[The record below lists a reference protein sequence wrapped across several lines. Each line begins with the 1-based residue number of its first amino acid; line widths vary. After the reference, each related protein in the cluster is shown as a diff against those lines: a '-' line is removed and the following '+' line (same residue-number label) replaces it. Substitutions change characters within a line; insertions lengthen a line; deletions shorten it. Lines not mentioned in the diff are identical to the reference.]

1 MTPRIALCIT
11 TALLLGFWALLAWWV
26 AAVGFNP
33 VVIIPTAVASF
44 FVLMAIMLGYL
55 ILWKPSA

>member
-1 MTPRIALCIT
+1 MTSRIALCIM

-26 AAVGFNP
+26 VVVGFNP
-33 VVIIPTAVASF
+33 IVIIPTAVASF

-55 ILWKPSA
+55 ILWKRRA